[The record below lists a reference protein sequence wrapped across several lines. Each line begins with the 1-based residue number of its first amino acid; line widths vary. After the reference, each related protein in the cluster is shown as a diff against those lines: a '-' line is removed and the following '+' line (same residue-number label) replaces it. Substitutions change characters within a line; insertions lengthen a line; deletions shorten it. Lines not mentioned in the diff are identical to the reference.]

1 MDTQSTH
8 SLFLQKM
15 PLAADS
21 AMPFSLAR
29 QQIILAAI
37 ILLLCKN
44 YFAMQYFM
52 LLAAA
57 SRPPPEFSSCKNQW
71 DRSSICMFR
80 QQMLRRQFFWPTQRT
95 GEMISLHFGRIEN
108 ELCFEG

>member
-29 QQIILAAI
+29 QQIILAEN
-37 ILLLCKN
+37 ILLLCKITLQCN
-44 YFAMQYFM
+44 ILSLLPLHSTRCWNLVSAKINGIDPPFAC
-52 LLAAA
+52 LDNKCCAGG
-57 SRPPPEFSSCKNQW
+57 
-71 DRSSICMFR
+71 
-80 QQMLRRQFFWPTQRT
+80 FF
-95 GEMISLHFGRIEN
+95 GLHKGPAK
-108 ELCFEG
+108 

>member
-15 PLAADS
+15 PLAVDS

-29 QQIILAAI
+29 QQIILTAI
-37 ILLLCKN
+37 FVLLCEITLQCN
-44 YFAMQYFM
+44 ILHFLRFA
-52 LLAAA
+52 
-57 SRPPPEFSSCKNQW
+57 SHPPPEISFCKNQW
-71 DRSSICMFR
+71 DRSTICMFR